1 MLLPTSLRSLPEIAI
16 LVEAGEWPPEVKL
29 RPLVENAITAAIDS
43 VASPF
48 APSAELSL
56 VFTDDARARS
66 LNHRYRGKDIATNV
80 LSFPASQ
87 PTPKTFGPL
96 LGDIVFADGV
106 ISREA
111 AKDELTF
118 EHHLTHLVVHGFL
131 HLVGYD
137 HGNDDEAAVME
148 NLETA
153 ILARLGVADPYGGG
167 AE

>member
-1 MLLPTSLRSLPEIAI
+1 MLLPEPRRSLPEIAI

-29 RPLVENAITAAIDS
+29 RPLVENAIAASIAA
-43 VASPF
+43 VAGPI

-56 VFTDDARARS
+56 VFTDDAHARS

-87 PTPKTFGPL
+87 PTPKAFGGL
-96 LGDIVFADGV
+96 LGDIVFANGV
-106 ISREA
+106 IGREA

-118 EHHLTHLVVHGFL
+118 EHHLTHLIVHGFL

>member
-1 MLLPTSLRSLPEIAI
+1 MLLPTPLRSLPEIAI

-29 RPLVENAITAAIDS
+29 RPLVENAIAAAIDA

-48 APSAELSL
+48 AASAELSL
-56 VFTDDARARS
+56 VFTDDAHARS

-87 PTPKTFGPL
+87 LTPKTFGPL
-96 LGDIVFADGV
+96 LGDLVLADGV
-106 ISREA
+106 IGREA
-111 AKDELTF
+111 AKGELTF
-118 EHHLTHLVVHGFL
+118 EHHLTHLIVHGFL
-131 HLVGYD
+131 HLVGHD